1 MTTTA
6 AAQHTGHDTTEARN
20 PWGGCEAPVRG
31 YELRADR
38 RPTTRREGGSLPR
51 RAE

>member
-1 MTTTA
+1 MTAT
-6 AAQHTGHDTTEARN
+6 AQHTGHGTAEA
-20 PWGGCEAPVRG
+20 PSPEGGCEAPGRG

>member
-1 MTTTA
+1 MTATA
-6 AAQHTGHDTTEARN
+6 AAQHTGRDTAQA
-20 PWGGCEAPVRG
+20 PSPGGGCEVPGWG

-38 RPTTRREGGSLPR
+38 KPTARRQGGSLPR